1 MPAPIDILVVDDN
14 PEALRLI
21 TSELRAAGYHVR
33 TACDGVDGWAKFR
46 AKRPDMV
53 VSDIKMPREDGVSL
67 LRRIRE
73 ISDAPV
79 IMLTS
84 LGEGSPSVAAL
95 RARATD
101 FLRFPDQLDLL
112 VERAQRLLP
121 ERLLGEPDDAATEFI
136 PGDAPIIGELR
147 GRVRAL
153 AGIDVPVL
161 VTGELGSGR
170 KRVVEAIHA
179 LAPNLGPLAQ
189 LDAEE
194 RSLPHKRSALL
205 VSDLEQWSQDTQNFW
220 AATLKATAD
229 TKISRVF
236 AVAGPTLATRVDRL
250 EFRRD
255 LWQRFSRFRLEM
267 PPLRARSQ
275 DIPDLA
281 RGMLADV
288 TEALGRPPLVFT
300 PGAVESLRRKPWP
313 GNLPELRE
321 VLVQA
326 AAYATE
332 RLVGR
337 EQIDRAF
344 DAVIASRED
353 SLSNRRAEK
362 VDADRRKLVELLDSC
377 GGNIAEM
384 GRRLDLTRGAVS
396 YRLRKHGL
404 TK

>member
-1 MPAPIDILVVDDN
+1 MPAPIDVLVVDDN

-21 TSELRAAGYHVR
+21 SGELRAAGYQVR
-33 TACDGVDGWAKFR
+33 TAADGVEGWTKFR
-46 AKRPDMV
+46 AKRPDLV
-53 VSDIKMPREDGVSL
+53 VSDIKMPREDGVAM

-73 ISDAPV
+73 VSDAPV

-84 LGEGSPSVAAL
+84 LGEGPPSVAAL

-121 ERLLGEPDDAATEFI
+121 ERLLGEPDDAATELI
-136 PGDAPIIGELR
+136 PGNTPSIGELR
-147 GRVRAL
+147 GRVRSL
-153 AGIDVPVL
+153 AGIEVPVL
-161 VTGELGSGR
+161 ITGESGSGR
-170 KRVVEAIHA
+170 RRAANAIHA
-179 LAPNLGPLAQ
+179 LAAGLGPIVTLA
-189 LDAEE
+189 ANETE
-194 RSLPHKRSALL
+194 LPRKRSALL
-205 VSDLEQWSQDTQNFW
+205 LTDVERWSDETQNFW
-220 AATLKATAD
+220 TATLRPGAGA
-229 TKISRVF
+229 KISRVL
-236 AVAGPTLATRVDRL
+236 AVAAPTLAARVDRL

-255 LWQRFSRFRLEM
+255 LWHRLSRFRLEM

-275 DIPDLA
+275 DIPELA
-281 RGMLADV
+281 RGMLAEV
-288 TEALGRPPLVFT
+288 TQALGRPTLVFT
-300 PGAVESLRRKPWP
+300 PGAIDSLRRKPWP

-326 AAYATE
+326 AAFATE
-332 RLVGR
+332 KLVGR
-337 EQIDRAF
+337 EEIERAF
-344 DAVIASRED
+344 DAVLASRED

-362 VDADRRKLVELLDSC
+362 QSADRQRLIELLDAC